1 MNYAVGDEIFVE
13 EEWFLMRIISSNYD
27 MVLIEVRKHI
37 STTMGNY
44 TGYVYYNNST
54 IYSIFKCSYW
64 QQ

>member
-37 STTMGNY
+37 STTMGIY